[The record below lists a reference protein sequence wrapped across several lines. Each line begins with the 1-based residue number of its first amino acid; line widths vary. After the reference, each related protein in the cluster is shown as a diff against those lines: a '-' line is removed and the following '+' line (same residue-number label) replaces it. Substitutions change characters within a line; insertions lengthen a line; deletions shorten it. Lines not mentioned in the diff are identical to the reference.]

1 MTSADRARI
10 HDAMEVL
17 IGRCPRGD
25 YLRRVIEYE
34 RLDGNRDNARASWLP
49 GVTVPSDVG

>member
-1 MTSADRARI
+1 VKALSPFEA
-10 HDAMEVL
+10 L
-17 IGRCPRGD
+17 GRCPRGD